1 MEKFFMKRKLLYF
14 FIFLSFSIFLV
25 SCDPGDNPDDP
36 NTDPKEKFI
45 GSWICNETSTQNGNS
60 TYNVTIT
67 ANPANSSQILLA
79 QFYQM
84 SSGQKVYAIVANNNA
99 TVPEQTLTGLVIK
112 GSGNYSTTTS
122 KINWTYYVNDGADID
137 TCTAVYSK

>member
-1 MEKFFMKRKLLYF
+1 MKRNLLYLF
-14 FIFLSFSIFLV
+14 LFISISALIV
-25 SCDPGDNPDDP
+25 SCDPTDGPDEPDVDP
-36 NTDPKEKFI
+36 RDKFV

-60 TYNVTIT
+60 TYNVIVSL
-67 ANPANSSQILLA
+67 NPTNSAQILLA